1 MRQPARCLVDK
12 VHGCGRAQLDRSLRG
27 ASIGRT
33 WTRGG
38 GAALLFLLV
47 VYVALQPSAAHAE
60 FTTKS
65 PKVRELVAKGVKIL
79 ESEQDRRVGAEALV
93 GLTLLKADVRPKI
106 PSSKR
111 RWRPSAR
118 RKPVKESSTS
128 TTCTPSGCA

>member
-1 MRQPARCLVDK
+1 MAAAVRRWTGA
-12 VHGCGRAQLDRSLRG
+12 RG

-38 GAALLFLLV
+38 GSALLFLLV
-47 VYVALQPSAAHAE
+47 VYVALQPSAARAE

-93 GLTLLKADVRPKI
+93 GLTLLKADVAPENSVIQKSAGGRPQGAN
-106 PSSKR
+106 R
-111 RWRPSAR
+111 
-118 RKPVKESSTS
+118 
-128 TTCTPSGCA
+128 